1 MAKKSMIARDKKR
14 QVMIKK
20 YAAKRAELKALGDL
34 EGLAKLPLNA
44 SPTRW
49 KNRCAITGRPRAY
62 MRHFGLSRLTFREKA
77 SKGEVP
83 GITKA
88 SW

>member
-1 MAKKSMIARDKKR
+1 MAKKSAVARDLKR
-14 QVMIKK
+14 QKMIKK

-34 EGLAKLPLNA
+34 DGLAKLPRNS

-49 KNRCAITGRPRAY
+49 KNRDVLTGRPRGY
-62 MRHFGLSRLTFREKA
+62 MRQFGLSRITFREYA
-77 SKGEVP
+77 SKGEIP
-83 GITKA
+83 GVNKS